1 MAEFAGDYDLQY
13 VHIHNHR
20 GEGLNVDQAGNIQS
34 TRGENISNMVIEV
47 NIYESLYT
55 HAITGSLVI
64 VDTRN
69 LIGNLPIQGTERLS
83 FRLATKLDTYSSAD
97 SIDFTEERGNPM
109 HVYKLANREQLND
122 TTQKYT
128 LHFCSKEFL
137 RNMRTRVSKSYSG
150 RMDEAVNSIFKDP
163 EYLNSKKKLFF
174 QKTRNQDKIVIPNLS
189 PVDAIK
195 LLGKRSLPSNV
206 NNRGGAGYLFYE
218 TTKGFHFRSFE
229 SLCVTKN
236 GEQVAAKQKF
246 RYVHV
251 PIDITGHEMIDEKT
265 GKKLDKIM
273 EGFKSVIQYKFLN
286 NVHDVAT
293 NTVLGTYGHTVITH
307 NLYDKSYKKDKYH
320 YHNSYN
326 TTAHT
331 DTDPKHRWKGGPPI
345 TDSPVD
351 YDQVEGNA
359 YKQKGVSD
367 FAESRISLQPTTRFS
382 HNEGTGSFGV
392 DVTQDGKIEGE
403 RVALANSARA
413 GTKRRMTIK
422 GQSWLQPGDIIEFD
436 VLSVENKR
444 NTGGRPDPRHSGRY
458 IITHIRHKVNS
469 DQYFQEIECIKDSV
483 RQSYGS
489 ANKSYANIAGD
500 EKRPVIP
507 HDIENDTYS

>member
-13 VHIHNHR
+13 IHLHNHR
-20 GEGLNVDQAGNIQS
+20 GEGLESN
-34 TRGENISNMVIEV
+34 TRGENISSMVIEL
-47 NIYESLYT
+47 NIYECLYT

-64 VDTRN
+64 MDTRN

-122 TTQKYT
+122 TTQRYT
-128 LHFCSKEFL
+128 LHFCSREFL
-137 RNMRTRVSKSYSG
+137 RNMRTKVSESFTG
-150 RMDEAVNSIFKDP
+150 RMDEAVNSIFKRP
-163 EYLNSKKKLFF
+163 EYLDSKKKLFF
-174 QKTRNQDKIVIPNLS
+174 QKTRNQDKIVIPNVT

-195 LLGKRSLPSNV
+195 MLAKRALPSNS
-206 NNRGGAGYLFYE
+206 NDRGGAGYLFYE

-236 GEQVAAKQKF
+236 DEQVAAKQKF

-251 PIDITGHEMIDEKT
+251 PIDVTGHEMIDEKT
-265 GKKLDKIM
+265 GKKIDKIM
-273 EGFKSVIQYKFLN
+273 EGFKSVIQYKFIN

-331 DTDPKHRWKGGPPI
+331 DTDPDAKYKGGPPI

-367 FAESRISLQPTTRFS
+367 FAESRISVQPTTQYT
-382 HNEGTGSFGV
+382 HGEDTGNFGV
-392 DVTQDGKIEGE
+392 DVRQDGKIEGE

-413 GTKRRMTIK
+413 GTKLRMTVK

-436 VLSVENKR
+436 VLSVENKQ
-444 NTGGRPDPRHSGRY
+444 NSAGRPDPRHSGRY

-469 DQYFQEIECIKDSV
+469 DQYFQILECIKDSV
-483 RQSYGS
+483 KQSYGS

-500 EKRPVIP
+500 EKRPSSP

>member
-13 VHIHNHR
+13 VHIRNHR
-20 GEGLNVDQAGNIQS
+20 GEGLNGTD
-34 TRGENISNMVIEV
+34 GENISNMVVEL
-47 NIYESLYT
+47 NIYESLYN

-64 VDTRN
+64 VDTKN
-69 LIGNLPIQGTERLS
+69 LISNLPIQGTERLS
-83 FRLATKLDTYSSAD
+83 FRLATKLESYSHES
-97 SIDFTEERGNPM
+97 SIDFTEATGNPM
-109 HVYKLANREQLND
+109 HVYKLTNKEQPND
-122 TTQKYT
+122 TTQTYT
-128 LHFCSKEFL
+128 LHFCSREFL
-137 RNMRTRVSKSYSG
+137 RNMRTKVSKSYNG

-163 EYLNSKKKLFF
+163 EFLDSKKKLFF
-174 QKTRNQDKIVIPNLS
+174 QKTRNQDKVVIPNMT
-189 PVDAIK
+189 PIDAIK
-195 LLGKRSLPSNV
+195 MLAKRSLPSNLTD
-206 NNRGGAGYLFYE
+206 NGGAGYLFYE

-236 GEQVAAKQKF
+236 GEKVKPKQKF
-246 RYVHV
+246 RYIQV
-251 PIDITGHEMIDEKT
+251 PVDRFGHEVLDEK
-265 GKKLDKIM
+265 GNKLDKIM
-273 EGFKSVIQYKFLN
+273 EGFQAVEQYQFLN
-286 NVHDVAT
+286 NFHDVAA
-293 NTVLGTYGHTVITH
+293 NTMLGTYGHTVITH
-307 NLYDKSYKKDKYH
+307 NLYSKSYKKDKYH

-392 DVTQDGKIEGE
+392 DVTQDGKLEGE

-413 GTKRRMTIK
+413 GTKLRMTIK

>member
-13 VHIHNHR
+13 IHLHNHK
-20 GEGLNVDQAGNIQS
+20 GEGLHNS
-34 TRGENISNMVIEV
+34 TRGENISAMVVELNV
-47 NIYESLYT
+47 YESLYN

-83 FRLATKLDTYSSAD
+83 FRLATKLNTYSSAD

-109 HVYKLANREQLND
+109 HVYKLANREQVND
-122 TTQKYT
+122 TTQSYT
-128 LHFCSKEFL
+128 LHFCSREFL
-137 RNMRTRVSKSYSG
+137 RNMRTKVSESFTG
-150 RMDEAVNSIFKDP
+150 RMDEAVYSIFKRP
-163 EYLNSKKKLFF
+163 EYLDSKKKLFF
-174 QKTRNQDKIVIPNLS
+174 QKTRNQDKIVIPNVS

-195 LLGKRSLPSNV
+195 LLAKRSLPSNLKDT
-206 NNRGGAGYLFYE
+206 GGAGYLFYE

-236 GEQVAAKQKF
+236 GEQVKAKQKF
-246 RYVHV
+246 RYVQV
-251 PIDITGHEMIDEKT
+251 PVDRFGHEIIED

-273 EGFKSVIQYKFLN
+273 EGFRSVIQYKFLN
-286 NVHDVAT
+286 NFHDVAV

-326 TTAHT
+326 TTAHA
-331 DTDPKHRWKGGPPI
+331 DTDPKHAYKGGPAI

-351 YDQVEGNA
+351 YDQVDGNI

-367 FAESRISLQPTTRFS
+367 FAESRISLQATSQYT
-382 HNEGTGSFGV
+382 HNEETGNFGI
-392 DVTQDGKIEGE
+392 DVVQDGKIEGE
-403 RVALANSARA
+403 RVSLANSARA
-413 GTKRRMTIK
+413 GTKLQMTVK
-422 GQSWLQPGDIIEFD
+422 GQSWLQPGDVIDFD
-436 VLSVENKR
+436 ILSVENKE
-444 NTGGRPDPRHSGRY
+444 NSGGRLDPRQSGRY

-469 DQYFQEIECIKDSV
+469 DQYFQILECIKDSV
-483 RQSYGS
+483 KNSYGS

-500 EKRPVIP
+500 EKRPSIP
-507 HDIENDTYS
+507 HDIEKDTYS

>member
-13 VHIHNHR
+13 IHLHNHR
-20 GEGLNVDQAGNIQS
+20 GEGLESN
-34 TRGENISNMVIEV
+34 TRGENISSMVIELNV
-47 NIYESLYT
+47 YESLYT

-122 TTQKYT
+122 TTQRYT
-128 LHFCSKEFL
+128 LHFCSREFL
-137 RNMRTRVSKSYSG
+137 RNMRTKVSESFTG
-150 RMDEAVNSIFKDP
+150 RMDEAVNSIFKRP
-163 EYLNSKKKLFF
+163 EYLDSKKKLFF
-174 QKTRNQDKIVIPNLS
+174 QKTRNQDKIVIPNVT

-195 LLGKRSLPSNV
+195 MLAKRALPSNS
-206 NNRGGAGYLFYE
+206 NDRGGAGYLFYE

-236 GEQVAAKQKF
+236 DEQVAAKQKF

-251 PIDITGHEMIDEKT
+251 PIDVTGHEMIDEKT
-265 GKKLDKIM
+265 GKKIDKIM
-273 EGFKSVIQYKFLN
+273 EGFKSVIQYKFIN

-331 DTDPKHRWKGGPPI
+331 DTDPDAKYKGGPPI

-367 FAESRISLQPTTRFS
+367 FAESRISVQPTTQYT
-382 HNEGTGSFGV
+382 HGEDTGNFGV
-392 DVTQDGKIEGE
+392 DVRQDGKIEGE

-413 GTKRRMTIK
+413 GTKLRMTVK
-422 GQSWLQPGDIIEFD
+422 GQSWLQSGDVIEFD
-436 VLSVENKR
+436 VLSVENKQ
-444 NTGGRPDPRHSGRY
+444 NSAGRADPRHSGRY

-469 DQYFQEIECIKDSV
+469 DQYFQILECIKDSV
-483 RQSYGS
+483 KQSYGS

-500 EKRPVIP
+500 EKRPTIP